1 MKKYLAAIA
10 GLLILMTLA
19 SCGAQRT
26 SDAPQLLEPVDVR
39 VDVAQAKIDTIYNI
53 TSYDGEIVPHVQ
65 ELQFV
70 TDGIIDEVKVL
81 PGELVEKDQ
90 VLVTLNEEATREQIT
105 ALEEEKNNIHTTGSF
120 SDRKMT
126 IDIALAKLELE
137 QMRQSGASQLEC
149 RLKEVD
155 VQKLENE
162 LAQARQLRQMQLQ
175 ELQRK
180 LDGLQK
186 KLENNQ
192 LTAPFSGRVVYIKAM
207 DSGDSVKGY
216 TTVICIADESNVSM
230 ATEYIKQS
238 VITAADRIY
247 VRAGDKE
254 YDVEYIPYDDAEY
267 VSAVLKGEELKSRFV
282 PDAQAGEL
290 QVGQFAVLI
299 LVDSYKENVLT
310 IPANALYQDKTG
322 RYVYKME
329 DGQRVRCNV
338 TVGTVTDVK
347 AEILAGLEEGD
358 VVYVKE

>member
-1 MKKYLAAIA
+1 MKKHLAIIA

-19 SCGAQRT
+19 GCGEQKAA
-26 SDAPQLLEPVDVR
+26 DAPQLLEPVDVR

-53 TSYDGEIVPHVQ
+53 TSYDGEIVPHVE

-70 TDGIIDEVKVL
+70 TDGIVGEVKVSL
-81 PGELVEKDQ
+81 GELVEKDQ
-90 VLVTLNEEATREQIT
+90 VLVTLDETAAREQI
-105 ALEEEKNNIHTTGSF
+105 ASLEEEKKNINTTGSF
-120 SDRKMT
+120 SDRKMAA
-126 IDIALAKLELE
+126 DISLAKLELE
-137 QMRQSGASQLEC
+137 QMRRSGASQLDC

-155 VQKLENE
+155 IEKLENE
-162 LAQARQLRQMQLQ
+162 LAQAQQLRQMQLE

-192 LTAPFSGRVVYIKAM
+192 LTAPFSGRVVYLKTM

-216 TTVICIADESNVSM
+216 TTVICIADESRVSM
-230 ATEYIKQS
+230 VTEYIKQS

-247 VRAGDKE
+247 VRAADKE
-254 YDVEYIPYDDAEY
+254 YDVEYIPYDDMEY
-267 VSAVLKGEELKSRFV
+267 VSAVLRGETIKSRFV
-282 PDAQAGEL
+282 PDSQEGEL
-290 QVGQFAVLI
+290 QSGQFAVLI

-310 IPANALYQDKTG
+310 IPTNAFYQDKSG

-338 TVGTVTDVK
+338 TVGIITDVK
-347 AEILAGLEEGD
+347 VEVLTGLEEGD